1 MTTITVEVP
10 DEVAARITPL
20 RDRLPDLI
28 AQAVEELPIGQPP
41 NAVHLSSTYPVF
53 DEMLDFLASGPT
65 SRQIVEHKVSPVLQ
79 ERLEE
84 LLDKNREEGLT
95 DAEQAELDAFRR
107 VNHVMIL
114 LKARARR
121 AAPAPLQ

>member
-10 DEVAARITPL
+10 DEVAARIAPL
-20 RDRLPDLI
+20 RHQLPDLI
-28 AQAVEELPIGQPP
+28 TQAVTELPIGQPP

-53 DEMLDFLASGPT
+53 NEMLDFLASGPT
-65 SRQIVEHKVSPVLQ
+65 PQQIVEHKVSPALQ

-84 LLDKNREEGLT
+84 LLDKNRLEGLT
-95 DAEQAELDAFRR
+95 EAEQSELDAFRR

-121 AAPAPLQ
+121 AAPTPLP